1 MLAHRR
7 DSRMFIHLIVL
18 GIGILMIYPVIWML
32 VSSFKPDALIFSDP
46 GIWPKRV
53 TLEHYNNGWYV
64 VRDTTFGLFFRNSFI
79 IAGITVIANV
89 ITCSMAAYAFARLGF
104 PCAECFSR
112 HADTVMLPAHVTLVP
127 RYSIFHSLGW
137 IDTYLFRCSC
147 RNSWR
152 RMPFLSCSLWCNLSA
167 ASPETSMKARRSTAA
182 VRIRIFCRSSCR
194 LQCRRCITT
203 AIFTFIWTWDD
214 FFSQMLYL
222 SDVKKFTVPLGLR
235 LFIDSQGQ
243 SSWGAVFAMSVLS
256 LVPITLV
263 FFFFQR
269 YIVEGIATTGIKG

>member
-1 MLAHRR
+1 MLAHRKT
-7 DSRMFIHLIVL
+7 SRMFIHLIVL

-32 VSSFKPDALIFSDP
+32 VSSFKPDELIFSDP

-53 TLEHYNNGWYV
+53 TLEHYKNGWYV

-79 IAGITVIANV
+79 IAGIAVIANV
-89 ITCSMAAYAFARLGF
+89 ITCSMAAYAFARLRF
-104 PCAECFSR
+104 PLRRVFFACMLM
-112 HADTVMLPAHVTLVP
+112 TVMLPTHVTLVP

-137 IDTYLFRCSC
+137 IDTYLPLLVPKLLATDAFFI
-147 RNSWR
+147 
-152 RMPFLSCSLWCNLSA
+152 FLLVQFIRGIPRDLDESA
-167 ASPETSMKARRSTAA
+167 TIDGSGP
-182 VRIRIFCRSSCR
+182 IRIY
-194 LQCRRCITT
+194 LKIILPLAVPALITT

-222 SDVKKFTVPLGLR
+222 SNVKKFTVPLGLR